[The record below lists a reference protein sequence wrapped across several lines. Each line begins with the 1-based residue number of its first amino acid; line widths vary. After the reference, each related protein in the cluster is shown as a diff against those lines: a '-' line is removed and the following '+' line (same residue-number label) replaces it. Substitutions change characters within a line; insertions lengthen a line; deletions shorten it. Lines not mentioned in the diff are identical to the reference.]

1 MQHINLLLSAG
12 KAESGV
18 EYLIFM
24 GPTFFISS
32 GEASGDLY
40 GADLAIS
47 LRAQFP
53 DCVLNGMGGARME
66 QAGVN
71 LWQDSRTWGAIGVV
85 EAVRVAPRVML
96 AYRNLKKQLLRA
108 RPDVLIPIDFGS
120 FNVPLSRWAKRQG
133 IKVFYYMPP
142 GSWRRDRQGK
152 HLPLITDCIAT
163 PFDWSAKLL
172 CEMGANAHWISHP
185 LLRLARPTEMREIFF
200 ERLGLDPDRPLIG
213 FLPGSRTHEIS
224 SLIPAFASMAEV
236 LYRRQPEVQFAI
248 SIMSHFSKDK
258 IDALWSSNS
267 NMLIPM
273 ETRSAYNLIAHA
285 DVLVSCSGTATL
297 EAAVMDTPM
306 LIVYRVNALMKA
318 EYRMRKKRLNLT
330 HIGLP
335 NLILDEPLCPE
346 FIQDEM
352 NPRVLSDHLLC
363 LLKKEEAYHT
373 QLEGFKKL
381 RTLLSAEN
389 STWEVVAM
397 INQLLETHS
406 ESSSL

>member
-1 MQHINLLLSAG
+1 
-12 KAESGV
+12 
-18 EYLIFM
+18 M

-53 DCVLNGMGGARME
+53 GCVINGMGGARLE

-71 LWQDSRTWGAIGVV
+71 LWQDSRLWGAIGIV
-85 EAVRVAPRVML
+85 EAMRVAPRVML
-96 AYRNLKKQLLRA
+96 AYRNLKRQLLQA

-120 FNVPLSRWAKRQG
+120 FNVPLSRWAKSHG

-163 PFDWSAKLL
+163 PFEWSARRLK
-172 CEMGANAHWISHP
+172 EMGANAHWISHP
-185 LLRLARPTEMREIFF
+185 LLRLARPTEMREVFF
-200 ERLGLDPDRPLIG
+200 ERLGLDPDRPLVG
-213 FLPGSRTHEIS
+213 FLPGSRTHEVAN
-224 SLIPAFASMAEV
+224 LVPAFASIAEV

-248 SIMSHFSKDK
+248 SVMSHFSKDK
-258 IDALWSSNS
+258 IDSLWSSNS

-273 ETRSAYNLIAHA
+273 ETRSAYNLMAHA

-297 EAAVMDTPM
+297 EAAILGTPM
-306 LIVYRVNALMKA
+306 LIVYRGSALMKA
-318 EYRMRKKRLNLT
+318 EYHMRKKKLDLT

-335 NLILDEPLCPE
+335 NLILNEPLCPE

-352 NPRVLSDHLLC
+352 NPKILGDHLLA
-363 LLKKEEAYHT
+363 LLKKEEAYQT
-373 QLEGFKKL
+373 QLQGFSKL
-381 RTLLSAEN
+381 CGMLNTGN
-389 STWEVVAM
+389 SSWEVVEM
-397 INQLLETHS
+397 INRLLETDS
-406 ESSSL
+406 GTSSL